1 MEILACILGFLVV
14 IILVYRDWSVYLS
27 TFAGVMRCCFA
38 FWQRFHDRYD
48 GNLYQRRLY
57 RH

>member
-14 IILVYRDWSVYLS
+14 IILVYRDW
-27 TFAGVMRCCFA
+27 VMRCCFA